1 MYVAEEKAGH
11 AKGSKYMSKNSETS
25 SPALK
30 RSWFQE
36 LKAEFGKIVW
46 PTKASLVKQSIVV
59 MVVAVILGFLIA
71 GVDWLLQ
78 NGLTFIIG

>member
-1 MYVAEEKAGH
+1 
-11 AKGSKYMSKNSETS
+11 MSKNRETS

-36 LKAEFGKIVW
+36 LKAEFGKIIW
-46 PTKASLVKQSIVV
+46 PTRASLVKQSILVII
-59 MVVAVILGFLIA
+59 VAVILGFLIA

-78 NGLTFIIG
+78 NGLSFIIG